1 MVTLPRQS
9 PTYPVKLLIFLPIPF
24 LLLSCANLAA
34 DRWDE
39 KEEKPEVEA
48 RSDEPEA
55 PAPAPELPQDSPDD
69 DLKLADPVT
78 TSDLMKDE
86 NKKTVSGPA
95 PVNVPAPESDSAIE
109 VKPTIPSP
117 PEED

>member
-1 MVTLPRQS
+1 VKFLLLLTL
-9 PTYPVKLLIFLPIPF
+9 PF

-39 KEEKPEVEA
+39 KEEEAEVEA
-48 RSDEPEA
+48 QSDEPEA
-55 PAPAPELPQDSPDD
+55 PDPAPELPQDSPDD